1 MTTPIRPGREPEAAV
16 RSSGPSAVGPS
27 TLAGRHGQ
35 VGGATVG
42 GASGLPEDSGPGGAP
57 GDVCTIL
64 VGPFLLAI
72 DVRPIV
78 EVHDLGEVTPVPGAA
93 PTVVGLVNLRS
104 AVVPVVDVR
113 AWLGCREGRPADSI
127 VLIVRSPSG
136 PVGLLGDDIGGVV
149 HLERPPERLPGA
161 LPEPLAGEA
170 RGLVETELGLA
181 VWVDPVALF
190 DELAR

>member
-1 MTTPIRPGREPEAAV
+1 VTTRIRPGPEPEATT
-16 RSSGPSAVGPS
+16 RSSGLSVVGPAP
-27 TLAGRHGQ
+27 LAGRRGQ

-42 GASGLPEDSGPGGAP
+42 GGGGLPEDAGASGAP

-113 AWLGCREGRPADSI
+113 AWLRCGEGRPMDSI
-127 VLIVRSPSG
+127 VLIVRSPGG
-136 PVGLLGDDIGGVV
+136 PVGLLGDDVGGVV

-170 RGLVETELGLA
+170 RGLFETEFGLA

-190 DELAR
+190 EELAR